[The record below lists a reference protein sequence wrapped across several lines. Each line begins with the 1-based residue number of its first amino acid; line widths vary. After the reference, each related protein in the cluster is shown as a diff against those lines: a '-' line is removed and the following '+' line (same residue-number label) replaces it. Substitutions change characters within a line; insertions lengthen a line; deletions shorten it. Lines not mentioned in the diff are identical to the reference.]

1 VVAELKTYEV
11 TARNAAGDTSCRI
24 QLEVQSVEKA
34 SSFNFRQELDGSASA
49 PAPKVSA
56 AALQEGLEQQVR
68 EVAATLIGAPFTK
81 AFKLRQCKEAADNSQ
96 LYHLETTLPM
106 VRLYEVQVLAAQPAE
121 AHQSSPTKQ
130 QKKAQQ
136 QEMVSTI
143 GTQFVQLFAHE
154 AVPAVQVN
162 DQGNVQ
168 LLLHLRW
175 LEQWLLSGK
184 VEGSESA
191 GVLRHRF
198 DENADA
204 WMRTGDA
211 LIKFVNPALA
221 KSVQCKMEQH
231 QHHIDEQGW

>member
-1 VVAELKTYEV
+1 
-11 TARNAAGDTSCRI
+11 
-24 QLEVQSVEKA
+24 
-34 SSFNFRQELDGSASA
+34 
-49 PAPKVSA
+49 
-56 AALQEGLEQQVR
+56 
-68 EVAATLIGAPFTK
+68 
-81 AFKLRQCKEAADNSQ
+81 
-96 LYHLETTLPM
+96 M
-106 VRLYEVQVLAAQPAE
+106 
-121 AHQSSPTKQ
+121 
-130 QKKAQQ
+130 
-136 QEMVSTI
+136 
-143 GTQFVQLFAHE
+143 
-154 AVPAVQVN
+154 N

-204 WMRTGDA
+204 WMRTGEA